1 MRSGTLPLGV
11 FYEDL
16 DFVQLSPYPHGIPS
30 GLEGMRR
37 RLIEADG
44 LEYEGIFRLRGKETS
59 LQIATQRLADHETIS
74 NIEASPI
81 EIAQLMK
88 AFYRKIPC
96 DEPGFLPPAL
106 LAAKTETEIIN
117 GFNALSEPRRSLLL
131 WTFDL
136 WIGIED
142 MKSFNKM
149 TLQSMSIVFSPNM
162 VRCWS
167 ANPMVF
173 LELQKNA
180 QRVTLDA
187 AKLRRERRLMTPQ
200 SPQTQSQRN
209 ENIVP
214 FKADRESQEEP
225 PEMMYPQIN
234 DSTSTSCNSNS
245 LGSMLKGCVVL

>member
-1 MRSGTLPLGV
+1 MISSST
-11 FYEDL
+11 
-16 DFVQLSPYPHGIPS
+16 QLI
-30 GLEGMRR
+30 
-37 RLIEADG
+37 
-44 LEYEGIFRLRGKETS
+44 
-59 LQIATQRLADHETIS
+59 
-74 NIEASPI
+74 
-81 EIAQLMK
+81 K

-106 LAAKTETEIIN
+106 LAAKTETEIVN
-117 GFNALSEPRRSLLL
+117 GFNALSEPRRSLML

-162 VRCWS
+162 VRCTS

-187 AKLRRERRLMTPQ
+187 AKLRKERRLMAP
-200 SPQTQSQRN
+200 QSQRLQR

-214 FKADRESQEEP
+214 FKADRESKDESP
-225 PEMMYPQIN
+225 DMMYPQIN
-234 DSTSTSCNSNS
+234 DATSTSCNSNS